1 MSLEFLSRW
10 RMDISTLSPIHIGS
24 GEEMD
29 PFSYIIDNNVLYEFS
44 QRKFLNDLSEQDRDY
59 LLKVSDRDLSSLQNF
74 FGNHSDAAIANS
86 IRISK
91 VPSEFSSLFQAR
103 LGKEASHDSKAI
115 NQLVIYRMQV
125 DSAKDCPLCPGS
137 SLKGSIRTA
146 LLESERQKQNITSLS
161 NNGKNFD
168 LQKRLFG
175 YRNFQDDPMRLVRVT
190 DSIWTKEIEKP
201 QVAIGCNVV
210 FAVNRKKKKK
220 GNVDGSPQRVL
231 EVVDAMNTHVF
242 TGEISLFQPSNT
254 KKPKWQMKEISEV
267 CNKFYKRKFEN
278 ELNQL
283 QNLKYVDEEWRK
295 QALERVKRISA
306 SDRSSNF
313 SFLLR
318 VGCHSGAEFVTLDK
332 VRKIKIKGQKKPES
346 AATTWWLASS
356 RRNANSDL
364 KPFGWII
371 VECTP
376 LESDKFFN
384 LSSGHI
390 HSSGENSK
398 PVWENH
404 ALKNIENRRASLQL
418 DLARR
423 EKEKQEE
430 NRRQEEKK
438 QIESLSPEQR
448 KLKQFEQLLERT
460 NKYQWKQGG
469 SEVSQKA
476 NEILTNSE
484 SWKVGVKKEAVE
496 LLKRYFEIAGFSK
509 SKLGRVRSKKFRKL
523 RDSIN

>member
-44 QRKFLNDLSEQDRDY
+44 QRKFLNDLSEQDRDN

-74 FGNHSDAAIANS
+74 FGKHSDAAIANS

-91 VPSEFSSLFQAR
+91 VPSEFSSLFQSR

-125 DSAKDCPLCPGS
+125 DTAKGNPLCPGS

-146 LLESERQKQNITSLS
+146 LLEAERKKKKISRWS
-161 NNGKNFD
+161 DDRNFN
-168 LQKRLFG
+168 LQKKLFG
-175 YRNFQDDPMRLVRVT
+175 YKNIQADPMRLIRVT
-190 DSIWTKEIEKP
+190 DAVWANEIENP
-201 QVAIGCNVV
+201 QVAIGRNVV
-210 FAVNRKKKKK
+210 FAVNRKKKKE

-231 EVVDAMNTHVF
+231 EVVDAINMHAF
-242 TGEISLFQPSNT
+242 TAEISLFQPSNT
-254 KKPKWQMKEISEV
+254 KKPKWQMKEISEA
-267 CNKFYKRKFEN
+267 CNKFYKRKFQN

-384 LSSGHI
+384 LSSEHI
-390 HSSGENSK
+390 LSSGENSE
-398 PVWENH
+398 PAWENH
-404 ALKNIENRRASLQL
+404 ALKNIENRRASLQR

-430 NRRQEEKK
+430 NRRQEEKI
-438 QIESLSPEQR
+438 QLESLSPEQR
-448 KLKQFEQLLERT
+448 KLKEFEHLLERT

-476 NEILTNSE
+476 NEILRDSE
-484 SWKVGVKKEAVE
+484 DWEMGLKIEAFD
-496 LLKRYFEIAGFSK
+496 LLKRYFDITKFPK
-509 SKLGRVRSKKFRKL
+509 SKKGRVQRAKFKIL
-523 RDSIN
+523 KDSIT